1 MFFSTDMYFLFLP
14 TFLLVFFI
22 FSFPFFYILY
32 FLFMWGPKM
41 DKRGIIDVLVKVG
54 KFIFPANF
62 IILNMEGDN
71 EIPILLVA
79 SHSWPLEVC

>member
-1 MFFSTDMYFLFLP
+1 
-14 TFLLVFFI
+14 
-22 FSFPFFYILY
+22 
-32 FLFMWGPKM
+32 M